1 MKHALST
8 GMADLTAKQRKNLG
22 AGQYV
27 ARVRQP
33 GEALPPQIDKMAGTY
48 KPPTWQ
54 TRDRSM
60 DHQSIKSL
68 VS

>member
-1 MKHALST
+1 MKHALIT
-8 GMADLTAKQRKNLG
+8 GSSALTPTQRKSIG
-22 AGQYV
+22 VGKYV
-27 ARVRQP
+27 PRERHP
-33 GEALPPQIDKMAGTY
+33 DEALPPQIDKMAGTY